1 LILLVA
7 LSVIVIPPP
16 TQALA
21 HEGNSSHRSEIRR
34 VQPDIPGLSIEV
46 LNYDDR
52 LLLVNRSGKTAF
64 VRGYDDEPYLRI
76 RSGGAVEVNKRS
88 PTYYLNEDRFAQVDV
103 PAQADEKAP
112 PRWEVV
118 GSSGRYEWHDHRI
131 HWMSKDL
138 PPQVKDEDKA
148 TKIFDWNVP
157 LVVGAQRGS
166 VAGTLTW
173 EPSDSGI
180 PTVALIGFGGLA
192 LASLFLFLAS
202 RRIRTRRHGVRRGGA
217 W

>member
-131 HWMSKDL
+131 HWMSRSL
-138 PPQVKDEDKA
+138 PPKAEAAKDKPHHV
-148 TKIFDWNVP
+148 FDWTIPARLDGKP
-157 LVVGAQRGS
+157 LAIDRLARLPAAAERPPEAAARRPRTRHRRRRRRRLASEEARARGS
-166 VAGTLTW
+166 
-173 EPSDSGI
+173 
-180 PTVALIGFGGLA
+180 
-192 LASLFLFLAS
+192 
-202 RRIRTRRHGVRRGGA
+202 
-217 W
+217 